1 MCSAIIAFEN
11 RGLQQ
16 QEMHVFF
23 YSLQA
28 PGENYVSIPGFSSVQ
43 VTFVAITR
51 GMVNNGTG
59 ETTDR

>member
-1 MCSAIIAFEN
+1 MLSFI
-11 RGLQQ
+11 
-16 QEMHVFF
+16 VFRAGWS
-23 YSLQA
+23 SLIT